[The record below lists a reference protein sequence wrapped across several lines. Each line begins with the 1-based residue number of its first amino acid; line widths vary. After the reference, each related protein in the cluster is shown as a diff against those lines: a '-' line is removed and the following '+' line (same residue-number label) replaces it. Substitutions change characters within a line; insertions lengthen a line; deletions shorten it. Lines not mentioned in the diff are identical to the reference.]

1 MIALFA
7 TDLAHG
13 FGLRGR
19 LPWKHIP
26 EDMQHFRHITHGKH
40 IVMGY
45 NTWKL
50 LPELPYRTSVVISR
64 HLIPDVKCLP
74 DASFIEGLE
83 DALDE
88 EVIVIG
94 GAATLS
100 IELLDRCSK
109 IYHTAI
115 KGTYEVDVRISDE
128 VMAFLKEKEETI
140 LSDTNNCIIR
150 EYV

>member
-1 MIALFA
+1 M
-7 TDLAHG
+7 
-13 FGLRGR
+13 
-19 LPWKHIP
+19 K
-26 EDMQHFRHITHGKH
+26 HFRHITHGKH

-50 LPELPYRTSVVISR
+50 LPDLPYRTSVVISR
-64 HLIPDVKCLP
+64 HQIPDVKCLP

-88 EVIVIG
+88 EVVVIG

-109 IYHTAI
+109 IFHTTI
-115 KGTYEVDVRISDE
+115 KGTYEVDVKMSDE
-128 VMAFLKEKEETI
+128 VMMSLKSKAEKI
-140 LSDTNNCIIR
+140 LLDTENCIIR